1 MADSLVYEESI
12 NTEISSHDFVDKKYL
27 YVNDNNNGSYSSS
40 IVLDTTSISNS
51 GSYVNWSESFIS
63 IPLVLQAES
72 DAVTLQA
79 SPLVTFNPITATN
92 SLDFMMGLKN
102 GFWQIIHSMSVELNN
117 GSVIQQTPFLNV
129 FASFKN
135 LTSWSLDDL
144 NLHGALCGFFPDSS
158 KTWLYNT
165 TVVPANSLVNFLNTS
180 GQGYCNNRN
189 APVTSISTL
198 SSWSGTFVAATT
210 TTAVTAVV
218 TVQGQLQL
226 GMFIHGAGVAVGTYI
241 SAIVYGVDGRTPAS
255 ATLSIAVTAN
265 LTTTIPLIGMSPE
278 SNFNFITTAT
288 TNSDNIR
295 SLFNA
300 GFQTRQSWLNYSPS
314 VTTDTPTLANSLSSN
329 QGVLQVGV
337 ANNGGSGAYGQI
349 FMSYVQRQV
358 GSRAI
363 VFDAVIRLKDVADFF
378 QKTPLLKGASM
389 KLYINTNQAF
399 FTCGVTPAQ
408 YSGTAVNT
416 GVTFNQSA
424 TGCLALTSSP
434 VILGGGNTNP
444 IMVASM
450 DAGQGSANLYLPTH
464 RSNQD
469 NIIPATIKYGLSIV
483 RTQFSQFTNQI
494 SSPVTSVR
502 LYAPAYDMSPLSEQR
517 YLNLSPTKK
526 IVYNDIFY
534 YTFPNISGGSTFS
547 FLVTN
552 GLPNIRSVLCVPTLP
567 KASNGT
573 QVAYPSATVLNGV
586 TTNTLLSPFSTT
598 GGTPDPIS
606 ITQFQIQI
614 SGKNLFLTN
623 LLYDY
628 EVFAQQFSQSN
639 SLNGGLTTSLSSGL
653 IGFDDWTST
662 YRYYY
667 GNASRSIPSEDGVA
681 KAVQVSGLN
690 QSLVSIDMM
699 VFVEFQREITVDV
712 RSGARVA

>member
-1 MADSLVYEESI
+1 MADSLVFEESI

-27 YVNDNNNGSYSSS
+27 YVNDNNNGSYSSQV
-40 IVLDTTSISNS
+40 IIDTTSLSNC
-51 GSYVNWSESFIS
+51 GSYVNWSEAFLA

-72 DAVTLQA
+72 DNIT
-79 SPLVTFNPITATN
+79 ITATN

-129 FASFKN
+129 FSSFKN
-135 LTSWSLDDL
+135 LTSWSLDDV

-165 TVVPANSLVNFLNTS
+165 TAVPANSLVNFLNTS

-189 APVTSISTL
+189 APVTSISSLT
-198 SSWSGTFVAATT
+198 SWSGSFLLNTGTS

-226 GMFIHGAGVAVGTYI
+226 GMFIHGVGIPVGTYI
-241 SAIVYGVDGRTPAS
+241 SAIVYGADGRTPAT
-255 ATLSIAVTAN
+255 ATLSAAATAN
-265 LTTTIPLIGMSPE
+265 LTATIPLIGMSPE
-278 SNFNFITTAT
+278 TNVNFITTST

-314 VTTDTPTLANSLSSN
+314 VTTETPTLANSLSSN

-337 ANNGGSGAYGQI
+337 ANNGGGGGYGQI
-349 FMSYVQRQV
+349 FMSYIQRTA

-363 VFDAVIRLKDVADFF
+363 VFDAVVRLKDVADFF

-389 KLYINTNQAF
+389 RLYINTNQAY
-399 FTCGVTPAQ
+399 FTCGVAPAQ

-416 GVTFNQSA
+416 GVTFNQIA

-450 DAGQGSANLYLPTH
+450 DAGQGSANLYLPTY
-464 RSNQD
+464 RADQTQLT
-469 NIIPATIKYGLSIV
+469 PPTIKYGLSIV

-494 SSPVTSVR
+494 SAPVTSVR

-534 YTFPNISGGSTFS
+534 YTFPNIAGGSTFS

-573 QVAYPSATVLNGV
+573 PVAYPTSTVLNGV

-639 SLNGGLTTSLSSGL
+639 SINGGLTTSLSSGL

-690 QSLVSIDMM
+690 QSSVMIDMI

>member
-1 MADSLVYEESI
+1 MADSLVFEESI

-27 YVNDNNNGSYSSS
+27 YVNDNNNGSYSSQV
-40 IVLDTTSISNS
+40 IIDTTSLSNC
-51 GSYVNWSESFIS
+51 GSYVNWSEAFLA
-63 IPLVLQAES
+63 IPLVLQMES
-72 DAVTLQA
+72 SDV
-79 SPLVTFNPITATN
+79 VNPITATN
-92 SLDFMMGLKN
+92 ALDFAMGLKN

-165 TVVPANSLVNFLNTS
+165 TAVPANSITNFLNTS

-189 APVTSISTL
+189 APVTTISTL
-198 SSWSGTFVAATT
+198 TSWTGTFVVANSS
-210 TTAVTAVV
+210 TAVTAI
-218 TVQGQLQL
+218 TTTQGQLQL
-226 GMFIHGAGVAVGTYI
+226 GMYIVAPGLTGTYV
-241 SAIVYGVDGRTPAS
+241 SAIVYGADGRTPQT
-255 ATLSIAVTAN
+255 ATLSAATGAAGALTA
-265 LTTTIPLIGMSPE
+265 TIPLIGMSPE
-278 SNFNFITTAT
+278 TNVNFVTTST

-337 ANNGGSGAYGQI
+337 ASNGGGGVSGGGAYGQI
-349 FMSYVQRQV
+349 FMSYVQRQA

-363 VFDAVIRLKDVADFF
+363 IFDAVVRLKDIADFF

-389 KLYINTNQAF
+389 RLYINTNQAY
-399 FTCGVTPAQ
+399 FTCGVAPAQ

-416 GVTFNQSA
+416 GVTFSQIA

-450 DAGQGSANLYLPTH
+450 DAGQGSANLYLPTY
-464 RSNQD
+464 RADQTQ
-469 NIIPATIKYGLSIV
+469 ITPPTIRYGLSIV
-483 RTQFSQFTNQI
+483 RTQFSQFTNQL
-494 SSPVTSVR
+494 SAPVTSVR

-573 QVAYPSATVLNGV
+573 PVAYPTSTVLNGV

-639 SLNGGLTTSLSSGL
+639 SINGGLTTSLSSGL

-690 QSLVSIDMM
+690 QSSVTIDMI